1 MDRSVPAV
9 RKDGEIRSTL
19 EMMLK
24 GQKVWLPVV
33 DDGNHLEGIVT
44 MTQFACFFAQEA
56 EGPGE
61 TV

>member
-1 MDRSVPAV
+1 
-9 RKDGEIRSTL
+9 
-19 EMMLK
+19 MMLK